1 MRPTDCQVSAE
12 IVQQY
17 LILLEFKFV
26 FLPVILMAC
35 FFPNIWKDA
44 VVVVKK
50 PGRDIY
56 DTLKA
61 YRPIG

>member
-1 MRPTDCQVSAE
+1 MD
-12 IVQQY
+12 
-17 LILLEFKFV
+17 FKFV
-26 FLPVILMAC
+26 FIPVILMAC

-56 DTLKA
+56 DTPKA